1 MKIFG
6 IKAGKMVGL
15 LKNSLKDA
23 ILDGEV
29 KNNKQCALIFMKE
42 KAKELNLETND

>member
-1 MKIFG
+1 MEIFN
-6 IKAGKMVGL
+6 IQAGKEVGI

-29 KNNKQCALIFMKE
+29 ENNRESALEFMKN
-42 KAKELNLETND
+42 KAKELNLNTND